1 MVVLFLITFV
11 NLLGFGLLIPLLP
24 FYIERVGGGPE
35 IITLVISLYSLLQFL
50 MAPTIGRLSDRY
62 GRRPLLIATT
72 LLAIVSFVLLG
83 LADSLWLVI
92 VARMIGGI
100 AAANIGV
107 TFAYV
112 SDISSG
118 ADRARCMGYVGAAF
132 SLGFMIGPAAGG
144 MLAGDDVATANFM
157 LPAFCAAGLTCVAWV
172 CLLLFLPESL
182 TPEHRSDA
190 TGTAAVPFGTQL
202 RAALAN
208 NAFVILSL
216 IALFLYVAWSSLF
229 SIFALWT
236 NRVLGLGPREIGL
249 IFMYSGLVGGLC
261 QFTLIGPLTD
271 RFGEAPLLMIVVAAM
286 GAGQWVLAQSTTVVI
301 TLVAMTFLTLS
312 HSMFSPVSV
321 SLVSKYARPTE
332 RGLLLGLFQSVGSL
346 GRVIGP
352 TYAGAAFAQLGTGSP
367 YLIGS
372 LLMLPCL
379 LLAVVVVRRPAPA

>member
-1 MVVLFLITFV
+1 
-11 NLLGFGLLIPLLP
+11 
-24 FYIERVGGGPE
+24 
-35 IITLVISLYSLLQFL
+35 
-50 MAPTIGRLSDRY
+50 
-62 GRRPLLIATT
+62 
-72 LLAIVSFVLLG
+72 
-83 LADSLWLVI
+83 
-92 VARMIGGI
+92 
-100 AAANIGV
+100 
-107 TFAYV
+107 
-112 SDISSG
+112 
-118 ADRARCMGYVGAAF
+118 
-132 SLGFMIGPAAGG
+132 
-144 MLAGDDVATANFM
+144 
-157 LPAFCAAGLTCVAWV
+157 
-172 CLLLFLPESL
+172 
-182 TPEHRSDA
+182 
-190 TGTAAVPFGTQL
+190 
-202 RAALAN
+202 
-208 NAFVILSL
+208 
-216 IALFLYVAWSSLF
+216 
-229 SIFALWT
+229 
-236 NRVLGLGPREIGL
+236 VLGLGPREIGL